1 MGSGVGAG
9 AGGQARKAQAN
20 PPKHHAH
27 SGAKLTAFQRGKTHT
42 LAIPEVLL
50 FSSSLRVLVTRGE
63 AT

>member
-1 MGSGVGAG
+1 MGSDVGVCAG
-9 AGGQARKAQAN
+9 RQARKAQAN

-27 SGAKLTAFQRGKTHT
+27 SGAKLTVFQRGKTHT

-50 FSSSLRVLVTRGE
+50 FSSSPRVLVTRGE